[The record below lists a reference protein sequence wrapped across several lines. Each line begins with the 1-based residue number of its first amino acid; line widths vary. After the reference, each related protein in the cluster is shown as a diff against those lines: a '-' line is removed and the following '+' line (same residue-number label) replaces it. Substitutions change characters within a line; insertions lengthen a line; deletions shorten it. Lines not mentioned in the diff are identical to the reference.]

1 MLIKKKI
8 VNECADT
15 ILDSIYENLTEYM
28 FQYGN
33 YSETDDKFSKD
44 HSNYM
49 EAIIKELYKRIN
61 K

>member
-8 VNECADT
+8 VNECTDT
-15 ILDSIYENLTEYM
+15 IIDSIYENLTEYM

-33 YSETDDKFSKD
+33 YKETDNKFSKD
-44 HSNYM
+44 HSYYM
-49 EAIIKELYKRIN
+49 EAVIKELYKRTI